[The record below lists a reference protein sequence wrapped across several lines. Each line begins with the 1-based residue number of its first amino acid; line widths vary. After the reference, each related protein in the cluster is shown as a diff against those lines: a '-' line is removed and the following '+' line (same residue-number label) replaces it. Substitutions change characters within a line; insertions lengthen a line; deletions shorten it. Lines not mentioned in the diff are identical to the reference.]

1 MGKSVN
7 NSYNSP
13 KERIVVIA
21 ERLLQQRSIS
31 HTLADEDSF
40 EDVGMNS
47 LDLAKLVL
55 LVEDEFG
62 LVLGKRD
69 ITPANFRSVSALSRL
84 VVRLL
89 RPRPDTQVKRPQ
101 AAIEQG
107 N

>member
-7 NSYNSP
+7 NSCNSP

-21 ERLLQQRSIS
+21 ERLLQQRSIN
-31 HTLADEDSF
+31 HALADEDSF

-62 LVLGKRD
+62 LALGKRD

-84 VVRLL
+84 VARLIRS
-89 RPRPDTQVKRPQ
+89 RPETQSRRPQ
-101 AAIEQG
+101 AALEQR